1 MKLQVLGCYGGSYRG
16 RHLSC
21 YLLNDTIAL
30 DAGSLTHA
38 LTYEQ
43 QTRVRHVI
51 VSHSHLDH
59 NCSLAFLIDNM
70 FGIHDGP
77 VEVYAIPPV
86 IESLRTHLFNDELW
100 PDFTKL
106 PSEDAPTLRFHE
118 VHEETPFEVDGLTF
132 TPVRVNHI
140 TPTVGFV
147 IRDGKSA
154 IIYTGD
160 TGPTDRVWAVAN
172 ETANLKA
179 VVAEASFPNAKGDLA
194 ATSGH
199 LTPET
204 LEREL
209 QKLNVKVKVLVT
221 HVKPRWRAQIAK
233 ELRLIH
239 SRRVELLQQNKTY
252 RF

>member
-38 LTYEQ
+38 LTYDEQ
-43 QTRVRHVI
+43 VRVRHVI

-59 NCSLAFLIDNM
+59 NCSLAFLIDNI
-70 FGIHDGP
+70 FGVHDGP
-77 VEVYAIPPV
+77 VEVYAIPQV
-86 IESLRTHLFNDELW
+86 IESLRKHMFNDELW
-100 PDFTKL
+100 PDFSRL
-106 PSEDAPTLRFHE
+106 PSEASPTLRFHE
-118 VHEETPFEVDGLTF
+118 IHEEKPFTIEGLTF
-132 TPVRVNHI
+132 TAVRVNHI

-147 IRDGKSA
+147 IDDGKSTVV
-154 IIYTGD
+154 YTGD
-160 TGPTDRVWAVAN
+160 TGPTDRVWGVAN
-172 ETANLKA
+172 RTQNLRA
-179 VVAEASFPNAKGDLA
+179 IITEASFPNEKGDLA

-204 LEREL
+204 LAQEL
-209 QKLNVKVKVLVT
+209 KKLDRRVKILVT
-221 HVKPRWRAQIAK
+221 HVKPRWRAQIARQ
-233 ELRLIH
+233 LRSIH
-239 SRRVELLQQNKTY
+239 SPRIELIEQNRTY